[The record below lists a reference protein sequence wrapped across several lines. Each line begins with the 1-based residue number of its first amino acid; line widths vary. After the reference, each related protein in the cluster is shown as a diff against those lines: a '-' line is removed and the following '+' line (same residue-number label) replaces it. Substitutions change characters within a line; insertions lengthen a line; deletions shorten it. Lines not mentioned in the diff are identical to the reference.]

1 LTAVLAGGVIALGAA
16 APVAAGQV
24 DRGHQQF
31 SESELIEDF
40 CGIDGFDV
48 THTREFSGSFTATT
62 RGPDGFVQ
70 VRDSVRETNTYLNPE
85 TGKSLTVLHLGHGHD
100 MSITDNGDGT
110 LTVIFQNSGQ
120 DSWFDGNGQKVLS
133 VAGVTRD
140 EFLIDNNGT
149 PHDPSDDQFLEYV
162 ARIKT
167 WPNNAFE
174 GRDFCEDFFLFTA

>member
-1 LTAVLAGGVIALGAA
+1 LIAVLAGGVIALGAA
-16 APVAAGQV
+16 APVSAELV
-24 DRGHQQF
+24 DRGHRHTI
-31 SESELIEDF
+31 ESELIEDF
-40 CGIDGFDV
+40 CGIDGFNV
-48 THTREFSGSFTATT
+48 IHTLDWSGSFTVTT

-70 VRDSVRETNTYLNPE
+70 VRDSVRESNSFLNPQ
-85 TGKSLTVLHLGHGHD
+85 TGKNLTALHLGHGHD

-110 LTVIFQNSGQ
+110 LTVIFQNSGL
-120 DSWFDGNGQKVLS
+120 DTLFDGNGDKVLS